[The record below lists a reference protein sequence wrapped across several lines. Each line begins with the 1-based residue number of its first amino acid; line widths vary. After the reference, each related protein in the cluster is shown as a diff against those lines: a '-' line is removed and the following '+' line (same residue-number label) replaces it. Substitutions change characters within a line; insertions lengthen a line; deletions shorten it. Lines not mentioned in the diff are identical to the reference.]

1 LKKITKNRRIIP
13 ILALL
18 FFPGLLFAQ
27 QNGLSPEFPPS
38 NTNFIFIEG
47 EDAVTTNFAVEPTLN
62 YAASGSRTLQLN
74 RAVGLQGNSPFFAE
88 YVLYVEESGTYQL
101 WYGGTPPGP
110 EDNLFPSYSSPFT
123 YSVDGGEEIPVY
135 RENVAVSGQ
144 YLPTFYWIQM
154 QTLELEK
161 GTHSFRFYVRDKRRY
176 DGRYVFYLD
185 NLFFVKQDALENPG
199 KPKPDIFPRDLTTDQ
214 DIQFDTISAYEQ
226 AIDADP
232 ENPERYLRLTY
243 IYSLIGDYISALKT
257 IQRIQLK
264 RPEDPR
270 FVVLAAKNRIWR
282 GDVVEGL
289 NQYRR
294 ALSLAPENA
303 ELWEEA
309 GKLAAWTGNYR
320 QSITFYADGLTN
332 HPDHLGMTVNLGI
345 THLWK
350 SEEEKA
356 EIYFEQA
363 RKIAENKPETL
374 IELASVYRINGY
386 LDRARRIYEL
396 GIDSFPQVLEFY
408 LRLITIHN
416 ELGEQ
421 QKAQEV
427 LRRISRTFAPSDR
440 LTRDLNSF
448 TVRQNVQEA
457 ALDNYRKQVAEEPDN
472 LQLRELLIQTY
483 FWNGKK
489 REAFREFLHML
500 GAHTYR
506 QFLSLDTESAGLLEL
521 IDSAHIYLTYFQ
533 DLADSM
539 KERGARLSGLVKEFD
554 DAQKQAESRDT
565 GEETRNNLSI
575 FLRKQKASA
584 DMLDTFS
591 YLYEDSSAA
600 VEKIAADEETA
611 EENFQTAVSEI
622 DWSWDRSFHIAE
634 LERIRRTETSI
645 SSHVLGRI
653 YQIESRLDTASFLLE
668 QRAEGEHARQ
678 PSSAALF
685 ETYLWQGDWE
695 KASELL
701 DMDEQS
707 IREYASYLD
716 RTVELFNKIGDGT
729 KGSAAGKKN
738 EPEGGTWSPQ
748 RIREEIAE
756 VRQLF
761 PEMKEKAEE
770 KARMLQQDLDVL
782 HDVLYRRM
790 VRSFFRLESDTY
802 LLRYELGKYYLEEA
816 RYPEATAQFE
826 KVLAIDPW
834 NIDAKFRLGMVR
846 QQYGDWAGAMKR
858 YKEIYRQDPFYPN
871 AAAYY
876 NQIAR
881 RHPDSFTFSSS
892 LFADTSRI
900 WLEGELSL
908 TTPFT
913 TLLSWTGTYSFDAYR
928 VYKTFSA
935 EDPSHHQLHGL
946 SVGFPIDL
954 YFVDLTLTPGAGVV
968 LSSELFQEGILST
981 SSDPLTMNYFLSLW
995 RIVPF
1000 VTGTLQFTP
1009 DYAGITLNYRWQPV
1023 EETFV
1028 PGRTVLKKHSFE
1040 LSGFYSLRGAKK
1052 NFLRHSSGRLYG
1064 SLEVIDDGNVIGTAL
1079 EEITFGIHLF
1089 DRPWT
1094 TLSIMQNVNFEHSS
1108 SPSWRNDNGY
1118 YAPDSVLSVKGGL
1131 VFSSWMRLLREN
1143 SLGISLSAYFGPY
1156 WERLASTKPPA
1167 GLQMEFSGRFD
1178 LVKGGTTYYLRLY
1191 GGRTHRPAT
1200 DELMY
1205 WSMTLDFGVNA
1216 KTPRL
1221 LAP

>member
-1 LKKITKNRRIIP
+1 MFF
-13 ILALL
+13 LALL
-18 FFPGLLFAQ
+18 FFPALLFAQ
-27 QNGLSPEFPPS
+27 QNGLSPEFPQS
-38 NTNFIFIEG
+38 NTNIIFIEG

-74 RAVGLQGNSPFFAE
+74 RAVGLQGSSPFFAE

-123 YSVDGGEEIPVY
+123 VTVDGGEEIPVY
-135 RENVAVSGQ
+135 RENVAVRGQ

-154 QTLELEK
+154 HTLELEK
-161 GTHSFRFYVRDKRRY
+161 GTHSIRFYIRDKRRY

-185 NLFFVKQDALENPG
+185 NLFFVKQDNLEKPG
-199 KPKPDIFPRDLTTDQ
+199 EPKPGIFPRDLTTSE

-232 ENPERYLRLTY
+232 ENPERYLRLAY

-264 RPEDPR
+264 RPDDPR
-270 FVVLAAKNRIWR
+270 FVILAAKNRIWR
-282 GDVVEGL
+282 GDVIEGL

-294 ALSLAPENA
+294 ALSLTPENA

-309 GKLAAWTGNYR
+309 GKIAAWTGNYR

-350 SEEEKA
+350 SEEDKA

-363 RKIAENKPETL
+363 GKIAENEPEKL

-386 LDRARRIYEL
+386 LNRARRIYER
-396 GIDSFPQVLEFY
+396 GISSFPQVLEFY
-408 LRLITIHN
+408 LRLITVHN
-416 ELGEQ
+416 ELGEE
-421 QKAQEV
+421 QKAQEL

-440 LTRDLNSF
+440 LTRYLDSF
-448 TVRQNVQEA
+448 TVRQSLQEA
-457 ALDNYRKQVAEEPDN
+457 ALDRYKTHVAEEPDN
-472 LQLRELLIQTY
+472 LQLRELLVQTY

-489 REAFREFLHML
+489 EEAFREFLHML

-506 QFLSLDTESAGLLEL
+506 QLLSLDTDSADLLEL
-521 IDSAHIYLTYFQ
+521 INAAHIYLTYFQ
-533 DLADSM
+533 GLAGSVR
-539 KERGARLSGLVKEFD
+539 EREARLSGLVKEFEA
-554 DAQKQAESRDT
+554 AQEEEQSRDT
-565 GEETRNNLSI
+565 GEEARKNLSL
-575 FLRKQKASA
+575 FLKEQKASA
-584 DMLDTFS
+584 EMLDTFS
-591 YLYEDSSAA
+591 YLYEDSSDA
-600 VEKIAADEETA
+600 VEKIAAEEKSA

-622 DWSWDRSFHIAE
+622 DWSWDRAFHITE
-634 LERIRRTETSI
+634 LEKIRRTETSV
-645 SSHVLGRI
+645 SGHALGRI
-653 YQIESRLDTASFLLE
+653 YQIESKLDTAKLLLE
-668 QRAEGEHARQ
+668 RASEVEYVQ
-678 PSSAALF
+678 LPTIAALF

-695 KASELL
+695 KASKLL
-701 DMDEQS
+701 KADEQS
-707 IREYASYLD
+707 IRAYASYLD
-716 RTVELFNKIGDGT
+716 RTVELFNEIGNET
-729 KGSAAGKKN
+729 EQSA
-738 EPEGGTWSPQ
+738 GGTGIGQNPQ
-748 RIREEIAE
+748 RIQEEIAE

-770 KARMLQQDLDVL
+770 KAGMLQQDLDIL
-782 HDVLYRRM
+782 HDVLYSRM

-802 LLRYELGKYYLEEA
+802 LLRYELGKYYLEEQM
-816 RYPEATAQFE
+816 YPQATAQFE

-834 NIDAKFRLGMVR
+834 NIDAKFRLGVVR

-876 NQIAR
+876 NQLAR
-881 RHPDSFTFSSS
+881 QHPDSFTFSSS

-908 TTPFT
+908 TTPVT

-954 YFVDLTLTPGAGVV
+954 YFIDLTLTPGAGIV
-968 LSSELFQEGILST
+968 LSSDLFQEGILST
-981 SSDPLTMNYFLSLW
+981 SPDPLTMNYFLSLW
-995 RIVPF
+995 RITPL
-1000 VTGTLQFTP
+1000 VTGSLRFTP

-1028 PGRTVLKKHSFE
+1028 PGRTVLKEHAFE
-1040 LSGFYSLRGAKK
+1040 LSGFYSLRGAEKP
-1052 NFLRHSSGRLYG
+1052 FLRHSSGRVYG

-1094 TLSIMQNVNFEHSS
+1094 TVSIMQNVNFEHSS

-1131 VFSSWMRLLREN
+1131 VLSSWMRLLREN

-1156 WERLASTKPPA
+1156 WERLGSTKPPA